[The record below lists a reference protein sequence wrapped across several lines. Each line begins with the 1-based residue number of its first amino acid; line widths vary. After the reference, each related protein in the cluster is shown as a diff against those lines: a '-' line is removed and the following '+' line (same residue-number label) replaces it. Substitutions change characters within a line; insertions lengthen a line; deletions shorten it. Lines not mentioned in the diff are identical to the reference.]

1 MNSHKE
7 AYKSLPGVDT
17 LLASAELHP
26 LQMQYGKELLTY
38 AIRQSLAYFRYQI
51 SQHLQIPEL
60 SEIVESVAQTAH
72 LLGQRH
78 LRKVFNTS
86 GIIIHTNLGR
96 APFSAQMLQDSF
108 DVLQGY
114 NNLEFDL
121 ETAKRGSRNDHA
133 ADLLRF
139 LTGAEDVLVV
149 NNAAAAVMMV
159 LRAFAKNREVIV
171 SRGELIEIGG
181 SFRIPDIM
189 AASDCQMVEVG
200 TTNKTKLGDFER
212 AVSAQTG
219 LLFKAHK
226 SNYIIKGFTE
236 EISPGELAKLGKKYD
251 IPVLYDLGSG
261 LLRKIDHPALSSEPD
276 VRQALVSG
284 VDLVCFSGDKL
295 LGGPQAGIIAGK
307 KILIEKLKKEPMMRA
322 LRVCKTT
329 LALLETACSYYLRD
343 KDLNEKN
350 LIFKAFNR
358 DKARIRQLAESLQA
372 QLQSNGIASE
382 VQPSEGQCGGGT
394 LPDAAIDSFALKL
407 HYGKSNK
414 EKASFAARMHQ
425 HLLLNKKPVLAILKQ
440 GQLLFDML
448 TVDENDLETIANTIV
463 ETYQLVLEKK

>member
-1 MNSHKE
+1 MNKHKE

-17 LLASAELHP
+17 LLASKELGP
-26 LQMQYGKELLTY
+26 LLSQYGKELLTY
-38 AIRQSLAYFRYQI
+38 AIRQSLAYFRNQI
-51 SQHLQIPEL
+51 SQQSLSPDIYEIIDRITQTIHLF
-60 SEIVESVAQTAH
+60 
-72 LLGQRH
+72 GRRH

-96 APFSAQMLQDSF
+96 APFSAQMLHDSF
-108 DVLQGY
+108 GVLQGY
-114 NNLEFDL
+114 SNLEFDL

-133 ADLLRF
+133 AGLLRF

-200 TTNKTKLGDFER
+200 TTNKTRLDDFEN
-212 AVSAQTG
+212 ALSEQTG

-236 EISPGELAKLGKKYD
+236 EVSPTELAKLGKKYQ
-251 IPVLYDLGSG
+251 IPVLYDMGSG
-261 LLRKIDHPALSSEPD
+261 LLRRIDHPALSSEPD
-276 VRQALVSG
+276 VRQALATG

-307 KILIEKLKKEPMMRA
+307 KHLIDKLKKEPMMRA

-329 LALLETACSYYLRD
+329 LALLETACSYYL
-343 KDLNEKN
+343 KEEDLMEKN
-350 LIFKAFNR
+350 LIFKAFHRN
-358 DKARIRQLAESLQA
+358 KALIRQSAEKLQA
-372 QLQSNGIASE
+372 LLQSKSIE
-382 VQPSEGQCGGGT
+382 TIVVPSEGQCGGGT
-394 LPDAAIDSFALKL
+394 LPDSAINSFALKL
-407 HYGKSNK
+407 QYGKSNK
-414 EKASFAARMHQ
+414 EKAGFAARMHQ
-425 HLLLNKKPVLAILKQ
+425 QLLVGKNPVLAILKQ

-448 TVDENDLETIANTIV
+448 TVDEAEIESIANAIVESYQQVLET
-463 ETYQLVLEKK
+463 K

>member
-1 MNSHKE
+1 ME

-17 LLASAELHP
+17 LLASDELRP
-26 LQMQYGKELLTY
+26 LHWRYGKELLTY

-51 SQHLQIPEL
+51 SQQLQIPEL
-60 SEIVESVAQTAH
+60 SEIVESVTQIAH

-200 TTNKTKLGDFER
+200 TTNKTRLDDFEK
-212 AVSAQTG
+212 AISAQTG

-226 SNYIIKGFTE
+226 SNYIIRGFTE
-236 EISPGELAKLGKKYD
+236 EVSPGELAKLGKKHD

-261 LLRKIDHPALSSEPD
+261 LLRKIDHPALSNEPN
-276 VRQALVSG
+276 VHQALATG
-284 VDLVCFSGDKL
+284 VDLICFSGDKL

-307 KILIEKLKKEPMMRA
+307 KILIEKLKNEPMMRA

-329 LALLETACSYYLRD
+329 LVLLETACSYYLKD
-343 KDLNEKN
+343 EDLNEKN

-358 DKARIRQLAESLQA
+358 DKSTIRHLAEKLQA
-372 QLQSNGIASE
+372 LLHSKGIGTE
-382 VQPSEGQCGGGT
+382 VLPSKGQCGGGT

-407 HYGKSNK
+407 QYGNSNK
-414 EKASFAARMHQ
+414 EKTSFAASMYQ
-425 HLLLNKKPVLAILKQ
+425 QLLLHENPVLAILKQ

-448 TVDENDLETIANTIV
+448 TVDEKDMETIANAIAQ
-463 ETYQLVLEKK
+463 TYQQLVDKK